1 VLPSGKIVVAGEP
14 LSPDEALL
22 LGAYAE
28 RVTEAEWYLNQARTM
43 EAIESGH
50 QIAELRE
57 FLQARDEQPLPET
70 VERFITDAEKNSRLL
85 HDSGTAYLIE
95 CTDASLAKLI
105 ATDERTK
112 HHCLRAGDHHL
123 AVPAK
128 SEAQFRKALHLLGY
142 CVKSSDK

>member
-1 VLPSGKIVVAGEP
+1 MKIVVGDDP

-28 RVTEAEWYLNQARTM
+28 KVSEAEWYINQARTM
-43 EAIESGH
+43 EAIENGH
-50 QIAELRE
+50 QVAELRE

-85 HDSGTAYLIE
+85 HESGAAHLIE
-95 CTDASLAKLI
+95 CTDAALAELI
-105 ATDERTK
+105 AADERTK
-112 HHCLRAGDHHL
+112 HYCLRAGDQHL
-123 AVPAK
+123 VVPAK

-142 CVKSSDK
+142 CILRT